1 MNAETYIIA
10 GIFTLFALAE
20 SVRGGYFNKP
30 GEVPSDLWIEIVS
43 ASLVTVLA
51 QPLALFGGYAL
62 LQFLLPTSEGVVSD
76 WPFWAVFVLFLVADD
91 LTQYFWHRSCHRFKP
106 LYALHRA
113 HHQANYLSV
122 RVVFR
127 NNGFYYLMMP
137 SLWLSGMV
145 IFLGGLSVYPYYL
158 VAKMTVIIAAHSD
171 VRWDQPLYRIPA
183 LSPLMW
189 LLERVISTPATHAA
203 HHGKWASDPA
213 THYRGNYGNFL
224 FLWDMIF
231 GTAKITRSYP
241 QAMGIEGLPPVG
253 AAEQLIWPLN
263 RLSRRSESRE
273 RTSAGHCS

>member
-1 MNAETYIIA
+1 
-10 GIFTLFALAE
+10 
-20 SVRGGYFNKP
+20 
-30 GEVPSDLWIEIVS
+30 
-43 ASLVTVLA
+43 
-51 QPLALFGGYAL
+51 
-62 LQFLLPTSEGVVSD
+62 
-76 WPFWAVFVLFLVADD
+76 
-91 LTQYFWHRSCHRFKP
+91 
-106 LYALHRA
+106 
-113 HHQANYLSV
+113 
-122 RVVFR
+122 
-127 NNGFYYLMMP
+127 
-137 SLWLSGMV
+137 
-145 IFLGGLSVYPYYL
+145 
-158 VAKMTVIIAAHSD
+158 MTVIIAAHSD

-273 RTSAGHCS
+273 RTSAGHSS